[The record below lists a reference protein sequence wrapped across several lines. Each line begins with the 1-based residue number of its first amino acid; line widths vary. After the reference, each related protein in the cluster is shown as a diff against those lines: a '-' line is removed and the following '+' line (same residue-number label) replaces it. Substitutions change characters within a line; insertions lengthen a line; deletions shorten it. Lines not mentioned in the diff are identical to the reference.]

1 MFLLFCLCVYLVLRV
16 ACSCCFVCV
25 CIRYLGHMFLLFCL
39 CVYLVL
45 RAHVLVVLF
54 VCVFGT

>member
-1 MFLLFCLCVYLVLRV
+1 MFLLFCLCVYSVLRV